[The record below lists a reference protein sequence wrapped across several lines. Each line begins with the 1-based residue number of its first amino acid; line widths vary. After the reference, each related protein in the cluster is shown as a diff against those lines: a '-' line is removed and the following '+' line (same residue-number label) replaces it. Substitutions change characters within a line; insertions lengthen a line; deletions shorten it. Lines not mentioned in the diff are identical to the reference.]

1 VHRLEQHLLRVDH
14 RVAAHLGELVVVA
27 ERDRVER
34 ACQLAV
40 AAEDAAAHVDL
51 VDPGVALAGGVAL
64 LVGVLV
70 GDDADAVGGAGRRAQ
85 RAADALLEAVRV
97 AVKAMAAAEARVDR
111 TLVLR
116 VLLRHRLSEEVPE
129 RDAETLDRVDDC
141 H

>member
-1 VHRLEQHLLRVDH
+1 

-34 ACQLAV
+34 AGQLAI

-70 GDDADAVGGAGRRAQ
+70 GDDADAVGRAGRRAQ

-97 AVKAMAAAEARVDR
+97 PVQAVAAAEARVDR
-111 TLVLR
+111 ALVLR
-116 VLLRHRLSEEVPE
+116 VLLRHRLSEEMPE
-129 RDAETLDRVDDC
+129 RDPEALDRVDDS
-141 H
+141 